1 MSQKTVSQ
9 VGVFYK
15 EWFLDYASYVILERA
30 VPHINDGLKPV
41 QRRILHSLYEM
52 DDGRFNKV
60 ANVVGHSMRYHP
72 HGDASIYEA
81 LVAMGQKQFLIESQ
95 GNWGNILTGDGAAA
109 ARYIEA
115 RLSKLAKEATFN
127 PALTEFSPSYDG
139 RGKEPVTLP
148 MKIPL
153 LLLQGVEGI
162 AVGLACKILPHNF
175 VEVCTAAAD
184 FLEGKEFQLLPDFPT
199 GGLVDATDY
208 SDGKSGGKVRVRAK
222 IELEGKDKL
231 VIHELPAGTVAS
243 TLMESIE
250 KAVAKGKIKIRKI
263 EDYISKKVRIVL
275 HLPSGACQETTRN
288 ALFAFTACEG
298 SISTNACVI
307 QESRPRF
314 LGVSDL
320 LKSAAQ
326 RTQFLLQK
334 ELEMRLADLEEDW
347 HRMKLEEIFIRE
359 KIYQKFEKAE
369 SWEAILSLTL
379 NAVAKF
385 GNELRRPP
393 SEDDARRLTEIR
405 VKRISKFDAQ
415 EARRLLERNESS
427 QEETR
432 AYLADI
438 VGYTVKYFRQLVKDY
453 GSMYPRRTEIGRF
466 GTVVASDVAVANVK
480 LYANL
485 KEGFVGY
492 SMKKDDFV
500 CDCSDIDDVLV
511 IAEKGWMKVDR
522 ISPKTYMGSGLKFVG
537 LWRKSDTKVYNLV
550 YENAATGT
558 VYAKRF
564 QAGSITRSRPYQ
576 LVKSEGSK
584 VLHLSISPSPS
595 EPPPKL
601 KVLLRKDQGVRKT
614 EFEFDFSSIGIKG
627 REAGGNILTRHK
639 IASLSPLK

>member
-1 MSQKTVSQ
+1 MSAKTVSQ

-15 EWFLDYASYVILERA
+15 DWFLDYASYVILERA

-41 QRRILHSLYEM
+41 QRRIMHSLHEM

-81 LVAMGQKQFLIESQ
+81 LVAMGQKQFLVETQ

-115 RLSKLAKEATFN
+115 RLSKLAKEAAFN
-127 PALTEFSPSYDG
+127 PALTEFAPSYDG

-184 FLEGKEFQLLPDFPT
+184 FLEGKPFSLLPDFPT
-199 GGLVDATDY
+199 GGLVDASDY
-208 SDGKSGGKVRVRAK
+208 ADGKQGGKARVRAK
-222 IELEGKDKL
+222 IEPEGKDKL
-231 VIHELPAGTVAS
+231 VIHELPAGVVAS

-250 KAVAKGKIKIRKI
+250 KAVAKGKIKIKKI
-263 EDYISKKVRIVL
+263 EDYISKKVKIVL
-275 HLPSGACQETTRN
+275 HLPPGSCPENTRN
-288 ALFAFTACEG
+288 ALYAFTACEG
-298 SISTNACVI
+298 SLSVNACVI
-307 QESRPRF
+307 QDSRPRF

-320 LKSAAQ
+320 LKAAAQ
-326 RTQFLLQK
+326 RTLALLKK
-334 ELEMRLADLEEDW
+334 ELEMRLADLEEEW

-379 NAVAKF
+379 GSVRKF
-385 GNELRRPP
+385 SSELRREPN
-393 SEDDARRLTEIR
+393 EDDARRLTDIR
-405 VKRISKFDAQ
+405 VKRISRFDAN
-415 EARRLLERNESS
+415 EARRLMERNEGS

-432 AYLADI
+432 ANLADI
-438 VGYTVKYFRQLVKDY
+438 TGYTVRYFRQLVKDY
-453 GSMYPRRTEIGRF
+453 GPLYPRRTEIARF
-466 GTVVASDVAVANVK
+466 GTVVASEVAVANVK

-485 KEGFVGY
+485 KEGFVGH
-492 SMKKDDFV
+492 SMKKDEFV

-511 IAEKGWMKVDR
+511 IGESGWMKVDR
-522 ISPKTYMGSGLKFVG
+522 ISPKAYMGADLKLVG
-537 LWRKSDTKVYNLV
+537 IWKKSDTKVYNMV
-550 YENAATGT
+550 YEDASSGNT
-558 VYAKRF
+558 YAKRF

-584 VLHLSISPSPS
+584 VIYLSVSPSP
-595 EPPPKL
+595 EVPPPKL
-601 KVLLRKDQGVRKT
+601 KVSLKKEAGIRKT
-614 EFEFDFSSIGIKG
+614 EMEFDFSSIAVKG

-639 IASLSPLK
+639 VAALSPLK

>member
-1 MSQKTVSQ
+1 MSNKTVSQ

-41 QRRILHSLYEM
+41 QRRIMHSLYEM

-81 LVAMGQKQFLIESQ
+81 LVAVGQKQFLVETQ

-115 RLSKLAKEATFN
+115 RLSKLAKETTFN
-127 PALTEFSPSYDG
+127 PSLTDFAPSYDG

-148 MKIPL
+148 MKLPL

-175 VEVCTAAAD
+175 VEVCSAAAD
-184 FLEGKEFQLLPDFPT
+184 FLEGKEFSLLPDFPT

-208 SDGKSGGKVRVRAK
+208 NDGKHGGKVKVRAK
-222 IELEGKDKL
+222 IEPEGKDKL

-250 KAVAKGKIKIRKI
+250 KAVSKGKIKIRKI
-263 EDYISKKVRIVL
+263 EDYISRKVRIVL
-275 HLPSGACQETTRN
+275 HLPPGSCPELTRN
-288 ALFAFTACEG
+288 ALYAFTSCEG

-307 QESRPRF
+307 QDSRPRF

-326 RTQFLLQK
+326 RTLTLLK
-334 ELEMRLADLEEDW
+334 RELEMRLADLEEEW

-369 SWEAILSLTL
+369 SWEAILTLTL
-379 NAVAKF
+379 TSVQKF
-385 GNELRRPP
+385 SSELRRAPN
-393 SEDDARRLTEIR
+393 EDDARRLTDIR

-415 EARRLLERNESS
+415 EAHRLAVKNEAS
-427 QEETR
+427 QQEVR
-432 AYLADI
+432 DHLGDI
-438 VGYTVKYFRQLVKDY
+438 TGFSVRYFRQLVKDY
-453 GSMYPRRTEIGRF
+453 GELYPRRTEIARF
-466 GTVVASDVAVANVK
+466 GTVLASDVAVANVK

-485 KEGFVGY
+485 KEGFVGH
-492 SMKKDDFV
+492 SIKKDEFI

-511 IAEKGWMKVDR
+511 IGEKGWMKIDR
-522 ISPKTYMGSGLKFVG
+522 ISQKAYMGADLKLVG
-537 LWRKSDTKVYNLV
+537 IWKKSDTKVYNMI
-550 YENAATGT
+550 YEDSASGNT
-558 VYAKRF
+558 YAKRF

-576 LVKSEGSK
+576 LVKSEGSRIIY
-584 VLHLSISPSPS
+584 LSVSPDPAAA
-595 EPPPKL
+595 PPRL
-601 KVLLRKDQGVRKT
+601 KVLLRKDAGLRKT
-614 EFEFDFSSIGIKG
+614 ELEFDFASISVKG
-627 REAGGNILTRHK
+627 RESGGNILTRHK
-639 IASLSPLK
+639 VSTLTPLK

>member
-1 MSQKTVSQ
+1 MSSKTVSQ

-15 EWFLDYASYVILERA
+15 NWFLDYASYVILERA

-41 QRRILHSLYEM
+41 QRRILHSLHEM

-81 LVAMGQKQFLIESQ
+81 LVAMGQKQFLIETQ

-115 RLSKLAKEATFN
+115 RLSKLAKEAAFN
-127 PALTEFSPSYDG
+127 PALTVFAPSYDG

-184 FLEGKEFQLLPDFPT
+184 FLEGKGFSLLPDFPT
-199 GGLVDATDY
+199 GGLVDASDY
-208 SDGKSGGKVRVRAK
+208 ADGKQGGKVRVRAK
-222 IELEGKDKL
+222 IEPEDKDKL
-231 VIHELPAGTVAS
+231 VIHELPAGVVAS

-263 EDYISKKVRIVL
+263 EDYISKKVKIVL
-275 HLPSGACQETTRN
+275 HLPAGSCPETTRN
-288 ALFAFTACEG
+288 ALYAFTACEG
-298 SISTNACVI
+298 SVSINACVI
-307 QESRPRF
+307 QDSRPRF

-320 LKSAAQ
+320 LKAAAQ
-326 RTQFLLQK
+326 RTLELLKK
-334 ELEMRLADLEEDW
+334 ELEMRLADLEEEW
-347 HRMKLEEIFIRE
+347 HRIKLEEIFIRE

-379 NAVAKF
+379 SAVRKF
-385 GNELRRPP
+385 SSELRREPN
-393 SEDDARRLTEIR
+393 EEDARRLTDIR
-405 VKRISKFDAQ
+405 VKRISKFDALD
-415 EARRLLERNESS
+415 ARRLMEKNESS
-427 QEETR
+427 QEATK
-432 AYLADI
+432 ADLADI
-438 VGYTVKYFRQLVKDY
+438 TGFAVRYFRQLVKDY
-453 GSMYPRRTEIGRF
+453 GALYPRRTEIARF
-466 GTVVASDVAVANVK
+466 VTVVASDVAVANVK

-485 KEGFVGY
+485 KEGFVGH
-492 SMKKDDFV
+492 SMKKDEFI

-511 IAEKGWMKVDR
+511 IGASGWMKVDR
-522 ISPKTYMGSGLKFVG
+522 ISPKTYAGADLKLVG
-537 LWRKSDTKVYNLV
+537 IWKKSDTKVYNMV
-550 YENAATGT
+550 YEDAASGNT
-558 VYAKRF
+558 YAKRF

-576 LVKSEGSK
+576 LAKSEGSK
-584 VLHLSISPSPS
+584 VIYLSVSPSPAT
-595 EPPPKL
+595 PPPKL
-601 KVLLRKDQGVRKT
+601 KVLMKKEAGIRKT
-614 EFEFDFSSIGIKG
+614 EMEFDFSSIAIKG
-627 REAGGNILTRHK
+627 REAGGNILSRHK
-639 IASLSPLK
+639 VSSLSPLK

>member
-1 MSQKTVSQ
+1 MSSKTVSQ

-15 EWFLDYASYVILERA
+15 NWFLDYASYVILERA

-41 QRRILHSLYEM
+41 QRRILHSLHEM

-81 LVAMGQKQFLIESQ
+81 LVAMGQKQFLIETQ

-115 RLSKLAKEATFN
+115 RLSKLAKEAAFN
-127 PALTEFSPSYDG
+127 PALTVFAPSYDG

-184 FLEGKEFQLLPDFPT
+184 FLEGKGFSLLPDFPT
-199 GGLVDATDY
+199 GGLVDASDY
-208 SDGKSGGKVRVRAK
+208 ADGKQGGKVRVRAK
-222 IELEGKDKL
+222 IEPEDKDKL
-231 VIHELPAGTVAS
+231 VIHELPAGVVAS

-263 EDYISKKVRIVL
+263 EDYISKKVKIVL
-275 HLPSGACQETTRN
+275 HLPAGSCPETTRN
-288 ALFAFTACEG
+288 ALYAFTACEG
-298 SISTNACVI
+298 SVSINACVI
-307 QESRPRF
+307 QDSRPRF

-320 LKSAAQ
+320 LKAAAQ
-326 RTQFLLQK
+326 RTLELLKK
-334 ELEMRLADLEEDW
+334 ELEMRLADLEEEW
-347 HRMKLEEIFIRE
+347 HRIKLEEIFIRE

-379 NAVAKF
+379 SAVRKF
-385 GNELRRPP
+385 SSELRREPN
-393 SEDDARRLTEIR
+393 EEDARRLTDIR
-405 VKRISKFDAQ
+405 VKRISKFDALD
-415 EARRLLERNESS
+415 ARRLMEKNESS
-427 QEETR
+427 QEATK
-432 AYLADI
+432 ADLADI
-438 VGYTVKYFRQLVKDY
+438 TGFAVRYFRQLVKDY
-453 GSMYPRRTEIGRF
+453 GALYPRRTEIARF
-466 GTVVASDVAVANVK
+466 VTVVASDVAVANVK

-485 KEGFVGY
+485 KEGFVGH
-492 SMKKDDFV
+492 SMKKDEFI

-511 IAEKGWMKVDR
+511 IGASGWMKVDR
-522 ISPKTYMGSGLKFVG
+522 ISPKTYAGADLKLVG
-537 LWRKSDTKVYNLV
+537 IWKKSDTKVYNMV
-550 YENAATGT
+550 YEDAASGNT
-558 VYAKRF
+558 YAKRF

-576 LVKSEGSK
+576 LAKSEGSK
-584 VLHLSISPSPS
+584 VIYLSVSPSPATPS
-595 EPPPKL
+595 PKL
-601 KVLLRKDQGVRKT
+601 KVLMKKEAGIRKT
-614 EFEFDFSSIGIKG
+614 EMEFDFSSIAIKG
-627 REAGGNILTRHK
+627 REAGGNILSRHK
-639 IASLSPLK
+639 VSSLSPLK